1 MSTEILTT
9 QANSANKPNLD
20 ALKSVAVTTQAGKMQ
35 SRQDMTQAAGKD
47 LPQAESSQISAEEL
61 QNVVKR
67 LNENVQMVN
76 RDLQFSVDEQS
87 GRSVIRVVNA
97 ETQELVRQIPSEEIL
112 RISQY
117 IKEQTADVSG
127 LIFQASV

>member
-127 LIFQASV
+127 LIFQTSV

>member
-1 MSTEILTT
+1 MSTDIMT
-9 QANSANKPNLD
+9 NKANLD
-20 ALKSVAVTTQAGKMQ
+20 VLSKSVAVTTQAGKMQ

-97 ETQELVRQIPSEEIL
+97 ETQELVRQIPSEEVL

-127 LIFQASV
+127 LIFQTSV

>member
-1 MSTEILTT
+1 MSTEILTH

-35 SRQDMTQAAGKD
+35 SRQDTTQAAGNN
-47 LPQAESSQISAEEL
+47 LPSGSNQVSAEEL

-67 LNENVQMVN
+67 LNEHVQMVN

-117 IKEQTADVSG
+117 IKEQTDEVSG
-127 LIFQASV
+127 LIFHTSV